1 MRNRVRHLVGL
12 IVVPVV
18 VAALCSTALAAGIAV
33 ARFGGEHGN
42 PVAANPSTI
51 YYNPAGLAF
60 ESGHRLMIDGIF
72 AFRDATYTRPEDALT
87 PVPMRDATDL
97 DIAANTGEGHVS
109 NFLISPFI
117 GFATDFGLD
126 IPLSVGVGFFAPFG
140 GKSVWDQVDPIDGAP
155 GAIDGPQRWYVTE
168 GTIQTL
174 VASIGIAYRIPSIR
188 LSIGV
193 AGNLNLSTIDTIRAR
208 NSDGGDDLTND
219 SGVLKEGRSWLVV
232 DSTDI
237 SMGAGI
243 MWEPIEN
250 TLWVGASYQSQPGF
264 GQFQMEGTLTN
275 LVTDNP
281 PSDKPQ
287 DVIVTQ
293 ELPDITRLGFRYRPT
308 EDLELRLFGD
318 YTRWSTYDMQCIVP
332 ADVGNISEACA
343 VDRSGAQLNPPN
355 LDVGEEPTLIQNL
368 LRRWEDS
375 FGVRVGASYWL
386 LDRDLELMLGGGFDS
401 NAIPDEY
408 LEPAL
413 MDFDKVT
420 ATAAARYEFT
430 SWFAATLGLTN
441 VFYLER
447 DTRGLD
453 TARAFDVA
461 SRQPS
466 SAGIYEQN
474 VFLVNTNLEFTFGGN
489 DDETGEEVE
498 DDAVTAE

>member
-1 MRNRVRHLVGL
+1 MRIRVRHLIGL
-12 IVVPVV
+12 IVTPLLVC
-18 VAALCSTALAAGIAV
+18 ALCSTAFAAGIAV

-42 PVAANPSTI
+42 PVATNPSTI

-60 ESGHRLMIDGIF
+60 GSGHRLMIDGVF
-72 AFRDATYTRPEDALT
+72 AFRDATYTRPEDAISADSPT
-87 PVPMRDATDL
+87 EL
-97 DIAANTGEGHVS
+97 DIAGNTGEGHVG

-126 IPLSVGVGFFAPFG
+126 IPLTVGFGFFAPFG
-140 GKSVWDQVDPIDGAP
+140 GKSVWDQVDPVAGAP

-174 VASIGIAYRIPSIR
+174 VASVGIAYRIPSIR

-208 NSDGGDDLTND
+208 NGDGTDDLVSDN
-219 SGVLKEGRSWLVV
+219 GELKEGRSWLIA

-237 SMGAGI
+237 SIGAGVL
-243 MWEPIEN
+243 WEAIES
-250 TLWVGASYQSQPGF
+250 TFWVGASYQSQPGF
-264 GQFQMEGTLTN
+264 GQFQMEGTLTS
-275 LVTDNP
+275 LVGASP
-281 PSDKPQ
+281 PSDTPAE
-287 DVIVTQ
+287 VIVTQ
-293 ELPDITRLGFRYRPT
+293 ELPDITRLGFRYRPI

-318 YTRWSTYDMQCIVP
+318 YTRWSTYDMQCIVD
-332 ADVGNISEACA
+332 AKTGNIAEVCLVNEA
-343 VDRSGAQLNPPN
+343 GAQVNDTNENRVL
-355 LDVGEEPTLIQNL
+355 LTQNL

-386 LDRDLELMLGGGFDS
+386 LERGLELQLGAGFDS

-413 MDFDKVT
+413 MDFTKVT
-420 ATAAARYEFT
+420 ATVGARYEFT
-430 SWFAATLGLTN
+430 DWFAATLGLTN

-447 DTRGLD
+447 DTRGLE
-453 TARAFDVA
+453 TARGLELA

-466 SAGIYEQN
+466 SAGIYNQN
-474 VFLVNTNLEFTFGGN
+474 VLLINTNLEFNFGGN
-489 DDETGEEVE
+489 DDEVEVDAEETV
-498 DDAVTAE
+498 ALQ